1 MYVQSEGEGAW
12 PSGEDVDGEDDTAG
26 FGLQNCN
33 VLVAEDNPFNLEV
46 VKTFLENENENTTVA
61 WASNGKQALEM

>member
-1 MYVQSEGEGAW
+1 
-12 PSGEDVDGEDDTAG
+12 
-26 FGLQNCN
+26 

-61 WASNGKQALEM
+61 WASNGQQAVEM